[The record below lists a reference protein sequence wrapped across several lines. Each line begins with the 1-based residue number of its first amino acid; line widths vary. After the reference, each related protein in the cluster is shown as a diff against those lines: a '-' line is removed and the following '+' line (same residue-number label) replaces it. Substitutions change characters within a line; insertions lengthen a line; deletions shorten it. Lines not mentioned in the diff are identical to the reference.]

1 MSNSGRKRL
10 RVEQSR
16 RNQALL
22 ALSSR
27 RPPPP
32 LPPRISPTNSPVYS
46 PPSISHTNSPVY
58 SPTNSHHGWS
68 PDYSIASADFSPSS
82 LDYSPL
88 YHPDS
93 PSYNP
98 VSPLYRATSVLNDV
112 ALSPISAVTSPL
124 SPHYSPPSDSPVQDS
139 GQGEH
144 EEGFDS
150 PRSST
155 QATSTENALEIAEQ
169 LFRAVPPS
177 EIEQLRQLDMEDLI
191 QTSITSTFRAAL
203 GFSLARDGNN
213 FLDAERRRLQAEKEG
228 LAARVVEL
236 EKELSI
242 ERDLMTTRFIEL
254 AGKNARLQELQDMLE
269 EEEQINANLRR
280 KVRRLPAQVEDA
292 LDSFQT
298 SREFEIIKGE
308 VYSKGFDDCRVR
320 VSNHFPGVEL
330 SFLDQNEPDTAAMRD

>member
-16 RNQALL
+16 RNQAL
-22 ALSSR
+22 SSR
-27 RPPPP
+27 LPPPP
-32 LPPRISPTNSPVYS
+32 PPHISPTNSP
-46 PPSISHTNSPVY
+46 HY
-58 SPTNSHHGWS
+58 SPTNSRHGWS

-82 LDYSPL
+82 LDNSPL
-88 YHPDS
+88 YHPAS

-98 VSPLYRATSVLNDV
+98 DSPLYRTTSVLNDV
-112 ALSPISAVTSPL
+112 ALSPISAVTYPL

-139 GQGEH
+139 DQGHH

-150 PRSST
+150 PRSTT

-169 LFRAVPPS
+169 LLRA
-177 EIEQLRQLDMEDLI
+177 
-191 QTSITSTFRAAL
+191 AAL
-203 GFSLARDGNN
+203 GFTLARDGNN
-213 FLDAERRRLQAEKEG
+213 FFDVERRRLQAEKEG

-254 AGKNARLQELQDMLE
+254 ARTNARLQELEDMLE
-269 EEEQINANLRR
+269 GEMQTNANLRR

-298 SREFEIIKGE
+298 SREFEIIKDE
-308 VYSKGFDDCRVR
+308 EYSKGFEDCRVR
-320 VSNHFPGVEL
+320 VSNNFPGVDL
-330 SFLDQNEPDTAAMRD
+330 NFLDQNEPETAAMRD

>member
-16 RNQALL
+16 RNQAL
-22 ALSSR
+22 SSR
-27 RPPPP
+27 LPPPP
-32 LPPRISPTNSPVYS
+32 PHISPTNSP
-46 PPSISHTNSPVY
+46 HY
-58 SPTNSHHGWS
+58 SPTNSRHGWS

-82 LDYSPL
+82 LDNSPL
-88 YHPDS
+88 YHPAS

-98 VSPLYRATSVLNDV
+98 DSPLYRTTSVLNDV
-112 ALSPISAVTSPL
+112 ALSPISAVTYPL

-139 GQGEH
+139 DQGHH

-150 PRSST
+150 PRSTT

-169 LFRAVPPS
+169 LLRAVSPS

-203 GFSLARDGNN
+203 GFTLARDGNN
-213 FLDAERRRLQAEKEG
+213 FFDVERRRLQAEKEG

-254 AGKNARLQELQDMLE
+254 ARTNARLQELEDMLE
-269 EEEQINANLRR
+269 GEMQTNANLRR

-298 SREFEIIKGE
+298 SREFEIIKDE
-308 VYSKGFDDCRVR
+308 EYSKGFEDCRVR
-320 VSNHFPGVEL
+320 VSNNFPGVDL
-330 SFLDQNEPDTAAMRD
+330 NFLDQNEPETAAMRD

>member
-22 ALSSR
+22 SLSSR
-27 RPPPP
+27 LPPPP
-32 LPPRISPTNSPVYS
+32 PPPRISPTNSPR
-46 PPSISHTNSPVY
+46 Y
-58 SPTNSHHGWS
+58 SPTNSRRGWS

-82 LDYSPL
+82 LDNSPL
-88 YHPDS
+88 YHPTS

-98 VSPLYRATSVLNDV
+98 DSPHFYRATSVLNDV

-139 GQGEH
+139 DQGDH

-169 LFRAVPPS
+169 LLRAVPPS

-203 GFSLARDGNN
+203 GFTLARDGNN

-254 AGKNARLQELQDMLE
+254 ARKNARLQELEDMLKGE
-269 EEEQINANLRR
+269 VQTNANLRR

-298 SREFEIIKGE
+298 SREFEIIKDE
-308 VYSKGFDDCRVR
+308 EYSKGFEDCRVR
-320 VSNHFPGVEL
+320 VSNHFPGVDL
-330 SFLDQNEPDTAAMRD
+330 SFLDQNEPETAAMRD